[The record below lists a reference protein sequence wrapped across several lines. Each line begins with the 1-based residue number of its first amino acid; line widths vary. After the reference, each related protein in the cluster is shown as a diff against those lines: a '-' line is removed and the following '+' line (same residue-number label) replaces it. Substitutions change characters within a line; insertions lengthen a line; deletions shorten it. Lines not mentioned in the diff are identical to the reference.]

1 MRRTLPL
8 LSLLLL
14 AACQAAGPAPNAQVA
29 PAAQAPR
36 YEPAGAEWE
45 SLARANLRSGPG
57 TEHAVVGRVVPGDR
71 LAVLGRV
78 PGTDWLAVDRA
89 GQTAF
94 IRRDLARAAAPALAQ
109 APAPTA
115 APAAPPAAAPVT
127 AAMPARAQAAPS
139 PAPAAA
145 SPYAVPAPAQP
156 VAAPAPRL
164 AQIAAVEPS
173 AGPRVA
179 TGRPVPLYPR
189 ASN

>member
-14 AACQAAGPAPNAQVA
+14 AACQATGPTTPSAQVA

-36 YEPAGAEWE
+36 YEPVGAEWE
-45 SLARANLRSGPG
+45 SLARANLRAGPG
-57 TEHAVVGRVVPGDR
+57 TEHAVIGRVVPGDR

-78 PGTDWLAVDRA
+78 PGTDWLAIDRA

-109 APAPTA
+109 APARTAAPVAAPVAVPTQA
-115 APAAPPAAAPVT
+115 QAVAPAAPPLPSVSV
-127 AAMPARAQAAPS
+127 QAATL
-139 PAPAAA
+139 
-145 SPYAVPAPAQP
+145 
-156 VAAPAPRL
+156 PRL
-164 AQIAAVEPS
+164 AQVAAIEPS

-189 ASN
+189 ARN